1 MKFSSARNAWL
12 RSPNPSNANNER
24 NVNTDGSLNNNNAI
38 NANAVAPDCE
48 KCPYQVVY
56 IDKSSATHTRS
67 DRPTSERR
75 EYYGRQRSLA
85 RPSFYM
91 RPLWYVIR

>member
-1 MKFSSARNAWL
+1 MKFGSARNAWL

-48 KCPYQVVY
+48 KCPFQVVY
-56 IDKSSATHTRS
+56 IDQSSATHTRS

-75 EYYGRQRSLA
+75 ECYGRQRSLA